1 MSQKL
6 RILALSPMLA
16 IGGLLASCSPDRSM
30 SVPEDAAATLTTL
43 PTVPPD
49 DTNSAGSALVACDL
63 LQIADIE
70 ATGLTV
76 VDAPGTDPNTP
87 GDECRFGL
95 PKALNSVIGGAIEVE
110 LIPAETGQL
119 FQPTGSPDEVS
130 IADVGIQAWGSQGSA
145 LARLADGRVVV
156 LSVAGL
162 GLVDPWP
169 FVVELLVIAVDNAGP
184 VG

>member
-1 MSQKL
+1 MSQK
-6 RILALSPMLA
+6 RRVSAMAIVLA
-16 IGGLLASCSPDRSM
+16 IGGPLASCSLENPRSLSDEAPATSTIRPTNAPGDAT
-30 SVPEDAAATLTTL
+30 SVE
-43 PTVPPD
+43 
-49 DTNSAGSALVACDL
+49 SSLVACDL
-63 LQIADIE
+63 LQIEDIE

-95 PKALNSVIGGAIEVE
+95 PKAPNSVIGGAIEVE

-130 IADVGIQAWGSQGSA
+130 IADVGIQAWGSQGLA

-169 FVVELLVIAVDNAGP
+169 FVVELLAIAVDNAGP